1 MIVRFSPRA
10 ARDLSDIADYIR
22 SRNPSGAQR
31 VRAAILTSVEI
42 LARFP
47 DAGRLQSYE
56 NVRKLVVR
64 RYPYLIYYTVDLAA
78 NELVILAIQH
88 AAREREYGER

>member
-47 DAGRLQSYE
+47 DAGRLQSYK

-64 RYPYLIYYTVDLAA
+64 RYPYLIYYTVDFG
-78 NELVILAIQH
+78 
-88 AAREREYGER
+88 RERTGHPRHPACRQGARIR